1 MNKGFTLLEMLM
13 VLVIIGI
20 LVWVSVPQYKIAV
33 MSTRYNRGRQT
44 AEAIYRAEQ
53 AYYMAHGK
61 LTALL
66 EQLNVSYPVKQAV
79 YYTPEGESLTNDAPE
94 DLLGVSYTLENGDE
108 LLMNTSGFLF
118 VSYTPKGMHAS
129 YRLNYVPQAE
139 VVTRECGVTSRGTDP
154 IAYEEDAAV
163 CLALGAKETKGVGE
177 DEIYGSYFSWE

>member
-1 MNKGFTLLEMLM
+1 MKKGFTLLEMLM

-33 MSTRYNRGRQT
+33 MGTRYNRGRQT
-44 AEAIYRAEQ
+44 AEEIYLAEQ

-79 YYTPEGESLTNDAPE
+79 YYTPEGESPTNDVPD
-94 DLLGVSYTLENGDE
+94 DLLGINYMLENGDE
-108 LLMNTSGFLF
+108 LLINKSGFLF

-139 VVTRECGVTSRGTDP
+139 MVTRECGVTSRGTDP
-154 IAYEEDAAV
+154 AAYEEGAAV
-163 CLALGAKETKGVGE
+163 CRALGAQEEPRPGE
-177 DEIYGSYFSWE
+177 DALHGSYFSW